1 MTWELSVENVAG
13 ILEGTARI
21 EPGTNAVRAS
31 NWQGKSSFVAAVE
44 TALGTAEPLTEGAER
59 GGVTLETGERRVA
72 VDLRREN
79 GRVSREGEPYL
90 RDEYDVVRAELFAC
104 LGERNELRRA
114 VREGENLEDVLLR
127 PLDFQNID
135 ERIADLK
142 RDRESIEAELANAE
156 EAAKRLPAVEA
167 RVREYESELEE
178 LRERRNALAEGNNG
192 EGSRDDLAEA
202 RSEREQAANR
212 VERLEGSV
220 ERAEERLAERRAELE
235 TIEVA
240 EDRDVAEELAAA
252 REAYEER
259 KRDAEV
265 LQSVYSANKLVLDE
279 DRLDLV
285 TEVNRELTGDTV
297 SCWTCG
303 EDAPRER
310 IEAEI
315 EALGEHATELRAK
328 AESER
333 DRVETLEAKREEVKQ
348 ARRRRS
354 DLKTE
359 IEELEASVEENRAS
373 LASARERLSE
383 LDERVAE
390 LTDAVDEAAEEL
402 SDVESEIK
410 YREAEL
416 GDAREERE
424 ELEIRAEGV
433 DTLREQQQEI
443 RDEIEALRNRKD
455 EVARETRTAFD
466 AAMRDVLSRFDAG
479 FETARLTPE
488 FDLVVAREG
497 REAELDA
504 LSEGELELLGFVA
517 ALAGHEAFD
526 VGEDVP
532 VMLVDSVGELAE
544 DNLHTL
550 VEYLRERVPYLVFT
564 VYPEYA
570 EFDGAEIHPGDW
582 EIATGRA
589 PAE

>member
-1 MTWELSVENVAG
+1 MTWDLSIENVAG

-21 EPGTNAVRAS
+21 EPGANAVRAS

-44 TALGTAEPLTEGAER
+44 TALGTATPLTEGTEQ
-59 GGVTLETGERRVA
+59 GGVTLETDDRHVA
-72 VDLRREN
+72 VSLRREN
-79 GRVSREGEPYL
+79 GSVRREGEPYL
-90 RDEYDVVRAELFAC
+90 SEEYDAVRAELFAC

-114 VREGENLEDVLLR
+114 VREGENLKDVLLR

-142 RDRESIEAELANAE
+142 HERESIGTELDSAE
-156 EAAKRLPAVEA
+156 EAAKRLPTVEE
-167 RVREYESELEE
+167 RVREYESELET
-178 LRERRNALAEGNNG
+178 LRERRESLTGDGDDAAGREELA
-192 EGSRDDLAEA
+192 AA

-220 ERAEERLAERRAELE
+220 ERTEQRLSERRAELDD
-235 TIEVA
+235 IEVSD
-240 EDRDVAEELAAA
+240 DRDVAEELAAA

-259 KRDAEV
+259 KRDAEI

-279 DRLDLV
+279 DRVELLTDV
-285 TEVNRELTGDTV
+285 THGLSGDTV

-303 EDAPRER
+303 EDASREE
-310 IEAEI
+310 IAAEI
-315 EALGEHATELRAK
+315 DALGERATELRAK

-333 DRVETLEAKREEVKQ
+333 DRVESLEAKREEVKQ
-348 ARRRRS
+348 ARRRKS
-354 DLKTE
+354 DLETE
-359 IEELEASVEENRAS
+359 IAELEATVEENRES
-373 LASARERLSE
+373 LKGAR
-383 LDERVAE
+383 ERVAE
-390 LTDAVDEAAEEL
+390 LDERIEELAASVDEAADEI

-410 YREAEL
+410 YTEAEL
-416 GDAREERE
+416 ADAKEERD
-424 ELEIRAEGV
+424 ELERRAERV
-433 DTLREQQQEI
+433 DALREQREEI
-443 RDEIEALRNRKD
+443 REEIEALRNRKD
-455 EVARETRTAFD
+455 EIARETRTAFD
-466 AAMRDVLSRFDAG
+466 AAMREVLERFDTG

-488 FDLVVAREG
+488 FDVVVARGG
-497 REAELDA
+497 READLDA

-550 VEYLRERVPYLVFT
+550 VEYLHERAPYLVFT

-570 EFDGAEIHPGDW
+570 AFDGTEIHPSDW

-589 PAE
+589 PE